1 MKKRFAALL
10 SVLFWLTVWEVAS
23 LFTGNTLLLPGPVD
37 TFHALMRLC
46 ATAVFWQSIGMTL
59 LRVLLGYVLAVL
71 VGTGM
76 ALLCT
81 FLSPMETLFGPL
93 CTGIRC
99 TPVASF
105 IVLLWLW
112 LSKDAVPAFVSALM
126 VVPVI
131 WTGVQEG
138 LKAVDPLLL
147 EMSRAYRFPFLKKLR
162 DLYFPSLRSHF
173 SAACLTGLGFAWK
186 SGISAEV
193 IAVPLRAIGTG
204 IHDAKVLLET
214 DTLFAWTAAVILLSV
229 LLEKGLHL
237 ITEKGKKHA

>member
-1 MKKRFAALL
+1 MKRKLAALL
-10 SVLFWLTVWEVAS
+10 SVLFWLIVWEGAS
-23 LFTGNTLLLPGPVD
+23 LFTGSTLLLPGPVD
-37 TFHALMRLC
+37 TFQTLVRLC
-46 ATAVFWQSIGMTL
+46 ATAVFWQSVGMTL
-59 LRVLLGYVLAVL
+59 LRVILGFVLAVI
-71 VGTGM
+71 VGTAM

-81 FLSPMETLFGPL
+81 FWAPFEALFGPL
-93 CTGIRC
+93 RTVIRC

-112 LSKDAVPAFVSALM
+112 FSKDAVPAFVSTLM

-138 LKAVDPLLL
+138 LKAADPLLL

-162 DLYFPSLRSHF
+162 DLYFPSLRSHLA
-173 SAACLTGLGFAWK
+173 AACSTGLGFAWK

-193 IAVPLRAIGTG
+193 IAVPLRAVGTG

-229 LLEKGLHL
+229 LLEKGLRL
-237 ITEKGKKHA
+237 ITEKGRKHA